1 MRSAQL
7 SLFRTI
13 AARDV
18 MMVTALTSY
27 LAGWLAGC
35 WLLVSC
41 ISLPFSIFLST
52 VFAGDIR
59 HNLDPLGAN
68 TDDVLTAALEEVALA
83 DVVKD
88 AGGLDG
94 LVSEDGANF
103 SHGQRQLFGVA
114 RALLKKSSVVMLDE
128 ATASCDAVTDANI
141 QAVIRRVF
149 KDCTVLTIA
158 HRSVSRHA
166 LLLAVHRPLPHCQSY
181 SSIPMKLTAASVR
194 GPPSCLCSRSLN
206 TVADSDRIMVISEG
220 VVAEFDT
227 PGNLLSTPNS
237 KYATLIKESAA

>member
-1 MRSAQL
+1 VRAQC
-7 SLFRTI
+7 SVFMFHTI
-13 AARDV
+13 IAHDII
-18 MMVTALTSY
+18 VTALTKLSGCP
-27 LAGWLAGC
+27 AAGC
-35 WLLVSC
+35 WCLAFLFPSRSLV
-41 ISLPFSIFLST
+41 PA

-68 TDDVLTAALEEVALA
+68 TDDVLTTALEDVALA

-88 AGGLDG
+88 AGGLNG

-166 LLLAVHRPLPHCQSY
+166 FPPPRPLPHY
-181 SSIPMKLTAASVR
+181 HSSISMKLTTD
-194 GPPSCLCSRSLN
+194 SRTYSW
-206 TVADSDRIMVISEG
+206 VVILPVLPQPQHCG
-220 VVAEFDT
+220 
-227 PGNLLSTPNS
+227 
-237 KYATLIKESAA
+237 

>member
-41 ISLPFSIFLST
+41 ISLPFSIFLCT

-114 RALLKKSSVVMLDE
+114 RALLKKSSVLCLMKRQHHVML
-128 ATASCDAVTDANI
+128 
-141 QAVIRRVF
+141 
-149 KDCTVLTIA
+149 
-158 HRSVSRHA
+158 
-166 LLLAVHRPLPHCQSY
+166 
-181 SSIPMKLTAASVR
+181 
-194 GPPSCLCSRSLN
+194 
-206 TVADSDRIMVISEG
+206 
-220 VVAEFDT
+220 
-227 PGNLLSTPNS
+227 
-237 KYATLIKESAA
+237 